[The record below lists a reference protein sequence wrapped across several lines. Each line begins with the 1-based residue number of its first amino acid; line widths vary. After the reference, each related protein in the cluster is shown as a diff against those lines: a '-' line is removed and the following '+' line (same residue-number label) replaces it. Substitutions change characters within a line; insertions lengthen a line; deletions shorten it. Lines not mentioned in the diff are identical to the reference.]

1 MIEDQSLPVH
11 PKHAAW
17 LEEMVDTYD
26 LADTH
31 KALRILIEYAIQ
43 EGDLDTIFTEI
54 RCTKC

>member
-1 MIEDQSLPVH
+1 
-11 PKHAAW
+11 
-17 LEEMVDTYD
+17 MVDTYD